1 MSGIGSDQTESGRGL
16 ARGVA
21 VFSSFTMLSRVLGL
35 VRDIVWAL
43 FFPPDL
49 RGAFI
54 FAWRIPNAFRDL
66 VAEGAANAAYVPVF
80 SEYFTTK
87 SRDEVKRLIGA
98 VTTVTVLI
106 LAVLTAIGIAAAP
119 VLGTFVRG
127 LQSVSA
133 ADGPT
138 DENLALTIKLTR
150 LVFPYLFL
158 IGVTALGM
166 GLLTSLK
173 SFAAPAFSPVLLN
186 VSIIAACFLLK
197 DRFDPPVMSLVVG
210 VLVGGLAQV
219 ILLFGTLARRGI
231 YPRLGLALSHPGL
244 RMMGLLLLPTLVG
257 QAVGQVNLLVDSIF
271 ADSLGPEKVSSLYFA
286 NRLLQLPLGVF
297 GVAISTVAL
306 ATMSTYATRGETGK
320 LVETLRR
327 GLGMVCF
334 FTFPAAIGLA
344 VLREPV
350 IRLLFQHGAHFDEAA
365 TEEVAYAL
373 LFYLIG
379 MASFASVKTLVSAF
393 YSMKETRVPVLCA
406 SISMVANVG
415 LNFLLI
421 RPLQIGGLA
430 LATTISFTLNL
441 VLLVT
446 MLRRRLGTL
455 GLTQVARAASRIGV
469 SAALMGLAVWSVLRW
484 TTTITSSAAISG
496 RLVQV
501 AGPIAV
507 GVIVYFALCRL
518 FRVTEVG
525 EFLAGFGAGKR
536 PAGDRE

>member
-1 MSGIGSDQTESGRGL
+1 MSEISSDQTESGRGL

-35 VRDIVWAL
+35 VRDVVL
-43 FFPPDL
+43 SHFFVGPIL
-49 RGAFI
+49 GAFY
-54 FAWRIPNAFRDL
+54 FAWSIPNTLRNL

-80 SEYFTTK
+80 SEYFATK
-87 SRDEVKRLIGA
+87 SRDEVKRLVGA
-98 VTTVTVLI
+98 VTTVTVVI
-106 LAVLTAIGIAAAP
+106 LAILTVIGIAAAP
-119 VLGTFVRG
+119 ILGPFIRG
-127 LQSVSA
+127 LQGVSA
-133 ADGPT
+133 SDGPT
-138 DENLALTIKLTR
+138 NENLALTIKLTR
-150 LVFPYLFL
+150 TVFPYLFL

-186 VSIIAACFLLK
+186 ISIIIACLALK
-197 DRFDPPVMSLVVG
+197 NQLGVMSLAVG
-210 VLVGGLAQV
+210 VLAGGVAQV
-219 ILLFGTLARRGI
+219 LLQFVMLSRRRI
-231 YPRLGLALSHPGL
+231 YPSFGFEPRHPGL
-244 RMMGLLLLPTLVG
+244 RTMGLLMLPALVG
-257 QAVGQVNLLVDSIF
+257 QAVGQVNLLVDKFF
-271 ADSLGPEKVSSLYFA
+271 AASLGLNTVKSLFFA

-306 ATMSTYATRGETGK
+306 ATMATYAARGETGK

-327 GLGMVCF
+327 GLRMVCF

-344 VLREPV
+344 VLRMPV
-350 IRLLFQHGAHFDEAA
+350 IRLIFQHGAYFDEAA
-365 TEEVAYAL
+365 TGEVAYAL

-379 MASFASVKTLVSAF
+379 MASFCSVKTVVSAF
-393 YSMKETRVPVLCA
+393 YAMKETRVPVLCA
-406 SISMVANVG
+406 SISMVANIG
-415 LNFLLI
+415 LNVIFI
-421 RPLQIGGLA
+421 RSLGIGGLA

-455 GLTQVARAASRIGV
+455 GLAQVARAASRIGV

-484 TTTITSSAAISG
+484 TTTVTSSAVLTG

-501 AGPIAV
+501 AAPVAV

-518 FRVTEVG
+518 FRVTELG
-525 EFLAGFGAGKR
+525 EFLAGFVRGKR
-536 PAGDRE
+536 PAGDLE